1 MQDITD
7 LKIFITSIVRPIIK
21 EAIKESLKEQSEADK
36 TPFAD
41 LPELLNNK
49 QTCQVLNVS
58 LATLNRYADEGR
70 IKRHRNG
77 KMIRFKKTE
86 VLQSLKS
93 IVKWQRD

>member
-1 MQDITD
+1 MVA
-7 LKIFITSIVRPIIK
+7 TSNPFDVLNSELSQIKSLLLEIK
-21 EAIKESLKEQSEADK
+21 EQQKNDKE
-36 TPFAD
+36 PFAD

-70 IKRHRNG
+70 VKRHRNG
-77 KMIRFKKTE
+77 KMIRFKKSE

-93 IVKWQRD
+93 VVKWQRE

>member
-1 MQDITD
+1 MVA
-7 LKIFITSIVRPIIK
+7 TSNPFDALNSELSQIKSLLLEIK
-21 EAIKESLKEQSEADK
+21 EQQKNDKE
-36 TPFAD
+36 PFAD

-70 IKRHRNG
+70 VKRHRNG